1 MHIDLQVANHLVIYS
16 KEIEMLKK
24 FKHLINLI
32 KSIEERFNK
41 LDLAIGKIETR
52 LNDSLVSE
60 NLNDYEFKVSSQWG
74 EDGIIQF
81 LVKNILIE
89 NKIFVEFG
97 VEKYTESNTRFLL
110 QNNDWQGLLIDGSKE
125 NICYI
130 KNDPIYWKHNLKAE
144 HAFLTKE
151 NVNQTIS
158 NNGIQGDIG
167 ILSIDVDGNDY
178 WIWEEINCIT
188 PRIVICEFNALFGN
202 KERVSVPY
210 KPNFVW
216 TDEHFSNLYWGA
228 SLAALEF
235 LGKQKGYSLIGV
247 NSAGNNAFFIRDD
260 LAHNL
265 NKTTAHEVHKY
276 SSFRQSRNE
285 RGELTCLDANEG
297 LSLISNCIIER
308 VDTSQRFTVHQLFG
322 KADEV

>member
-1 MHIDLQVANHLVIYS
+1 MHIDLQVANHLAIYS

-32 KSIEERFNK
+32 KSIEERFNR

-81 LVKNILIE
+81 LIKNILIE

-130 KNDPIYWKHNLKAE
+130 KSKPVKI
-144 HAFLTKE
+144 
-151 NVNQTIS
+151 
-158 NNGIQGDIG
+158 
-167 ILSIDVDGNDY
+167 
-178 WIWEEINCIT
+178 
-188 PRIVICEFNALFGN
+188 IV
-202 KERVSVPY
+202 V
-210 KPNFVW
+210 
-216 TDEHFSNLYWGA
+216 
-228 SLAALEF
+228 
-235 LGKQKGYSLIGV
+235 
-247 NSAGNNAFFIRDD
+247 
-260 LAHNL
+260 
-265 NKTTAHEVHKY
+265 
-276 SSFRQSRNE
+276 
-285 RGELTCLDANEG
+285 
-297 LSLISNCIIER
+297 
-308 VDTSQRFTVHQLFG
+308 
-322 KADEV
+322 